1 MGQSGLFLTTKKIYI
16 KIMNLVYKYFYG
28 FYKNVISNFLK
39 FGIDTY
45 TLELKVRRQFKKRYE

>member
-1 MGQSGLFLTTKKIYI
+1 
-16 KIMNLVYKYFYG
+16 MNLVYKHFYG